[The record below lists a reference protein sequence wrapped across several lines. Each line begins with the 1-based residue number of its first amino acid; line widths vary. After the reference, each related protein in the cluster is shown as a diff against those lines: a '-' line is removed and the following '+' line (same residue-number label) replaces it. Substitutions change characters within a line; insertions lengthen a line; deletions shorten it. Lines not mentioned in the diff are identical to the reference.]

1 MFISTTHTLIKRKI
15 KKTMTAPIKGYSAIS
30 IKSVDLVNIN
40 KQLEEQL
47 LQRIELLE
55 SDEDLAVDKRCLAI
69 AKTELQTAFMWLNRA
84 IFKPQRITLD

>member
-1 MFISTTHTLIKRKI
+1 MTTS
-15 KKTMTAPIKGYSAIS
+15 IKGYTELS
-30 IKSVDLVNIN
+30 IKPINSVNIN

-55 SDEDLAVDKRCLAI
+55 SDEELAVDKRCLAI

>member
-1 MFISTTHTLIKRKI
+1 MTT
-15 KKTMTAPIKGYSAIS
+15 PIKGYSAIS
-30 IKSVDLVNIN
+30 TKSADSVNIN

-47 LQRIELLE
+47 LQRIEFLG
-55 SDEDLAVDKRCLAI
+55 SDEELAVDQRCLAI